1 MRIVLLLHVLFLLLE
16 VRGEVLTTTSAF
28 HGVVTN
34 PQTSQASL
42 EDIPSEGPYVI
53 QALPD
58 PAPDALPD
66 SGPEESVA
74 DESEAGGESTDVE
87 STDVKPDG
95 AENTDIEPDGAE
107 NTNIEPDGAENT
119 DIEPDGAENTAVKPN
134 GEATDDESES
144 TAEDDL
150 EDSFTEEETLPD
162 IPEGNV
168 GEPEVDDAE
177 EEEIEEE
184 KKKEIPDQDKEAPA
198 SSKLGKEDEDGFTEE
213 DVEVEKIDD
222 ANVPRPMVDT
232 DEGTTGPFEEGTGN
246 DNVLKDPIG
255 VEEEA
260 VNVAELVLT

>member
-16 VRGEVLTTTSAF
+16 VRGEVLTTTSAL
-28 HGVVTN
+28 GVLTN
-34 PQTSQASL
+34 PQTSQASF

-53 QALPD
+53 QAFPD

-74 DESEAGGESTDVE
+74 DEGEAGGESTDVE

-107 NTNIEPDGAENT
+107 NTDVNPDGET
-119 DIEPDGAENTAVKPN
+119 
-134 GEATDDESES
+134 TDDESES

-184 KKKEIPDQDKEAPA
+184 KNEEIPDQDKEAPA
-198 SSKLGKEDEDGFTEE
+198 SSKLGKEDEDGFIEE
-213 DVEVEKIDD
+213 DVAVEKIDD

-246 DNVLKDPIG
+246 DNVLKDPIV

-260 VNVAELVLT
+260 GNVAELFLT

>member
-28 HGVVTN
+28 DGVVTN
-34 PQTSQASL
+34 PQTSQASF

-58 PAPDALPD
+58 PAPDVLPD

-74 DESEAGGESTDVE
+74 DEIEAGGESTDVE

-107 NTNIEPDGAENT
+107 NTD
-119 DIEPDGAENTAVKPN
+119 VKPN
-134 GEATDDESES
+134 GETTDDESES

-150 EDSFTEEETLPD
+150 EDSFTKEETLPE

-184 KKKEIPDQDKEAPA
+184 KKEEIPDQDKEAPA
-198 SSKLGKEDEDGFTEE
+198 SSKLGKEDEDGFIEE
-213 DVEVEKIDD
+213 NVEVEKIDD

-246 DNVLKDPIG
+246 DNVLKDPIV

>member
-1 MRIVLLLHVLFLLLE
+1 MRIVLLLRVLFLLLE

-28 HGVVTN
+28 GVVTN
-34 PQTSQASL
+34 PQTSQASF

-107 NTNIEPDGAENT
+107 ST
-119 DIEPDGAENTAVKPN
+119 DIEPDGAESTDVKPD
-134 GEATDDESES
+134 GETTDDESES
-144 TAEDDL
+144 AAEGDL
-150 EDSFTEEETLPD
+150 EDSSTEEETLPD
-162 IPEGNV
+162 IPEGDV

-184 KKKEIPDQDKEAPA
+184 KKEEIPDQDKEAPA
-198 SSKLGKEDEDGFTEE
+198 SSKLGKEDEDGFIEE

-222 ANVPRPMVDT
+222 ANVPRPMVNT

-246 DNVLKDPIG
+246 DNVLKDPIV